1 MAMNLRRAMVL
12 VGSLDERVAQEI
24 LDQEGV

>member
-1 MAMNLRRAMVL
+1 MAMNLRRAIVL
-12 VGSLDERVAQEI
+12 VGGLDEKVAREI

>member
-1 MAMNLRRAMVL
+1 MALNLRRAIIL
-12 VGSLDERVAQEI
+12 VGGLDEKVAQEI

>member
-1 MAMNLRRAMVL
+1 MAMSLRRAIVL
-12 VGSLDERVAQEI
+12 VGGLDEKMAQEN

>member
-1 MAMNLRRAMVL
+1 MRRNLRRAIVL
-12 VGSLDERVAQEI
+12 VGGLDEKVAQEI